1 MTGSHAQATVGPER
15 DRVSARRRVL
25 PSSICPQGGAAL
37 LLVLWLIALLA
48 ALIGGFAMSARIEHL
63 QGQVLSRGVVAEEA
77 ARAGIEYALVRI
89 TDEDPR
95 RRWQPDGRSYLWR
108 FGAARVQVRII
119 DEQGKVDLN
128 TSQPV
133 LLAGLLRA
141 LGLEPPEAER
151 LAGAI
156 VDWRDPDT
164 LTQPA
169 GGGEDGDYEAAG
181 LPYGAKDAPF
191 DTQAELLQVL
201 GMTPQLYARAAP
213 HLTVF
218 SGRDTPDPAF
228 ASAVV
233 LAAMGLDGEAI
244 VQQRERWDPASGQPP
259 PLLGGGV
266 SLVGTNSG
274 TYSIWSRARLGDGRE
289 SLLRVVVRSGG
300 TGLPGMA
307 YLPLQWE
314 EGTSLR

>member
-1 MTGSHAQATVGPER
+1 MSRSYPQATRGAKRGGMLP
-15 DRVSARRRVL
+15 DRRGR
-25 PSSICPQGGAAL
+25 QTGAAL

-77 ARAGIEYALVRI
+77 ARAGVEYALVRVV
-89 TDEDPR
+89 DEDPR
-95 RRWQPDGRSYLWR
+95 RRWQPDGRSYRWR
-108 FGAARVQVRII
+108 FGGAQVQVRII
-119 DEQGKVDLN
+119 DEQGKIDLN
-128 TSQPV
+128 TAQPA
-133 LLAGLLRA
+133 LLAGLFRV

-164 LTQPA
+164 LSQPA
-169 GGGEDGDYEAAG
+169 GGGEDADYEAAG

-201 GMTPQLYARAAP
+201 GVSPQVYARAAP

-218 SGRDTPDPAF
+218 SGRDSPEPAF

-233 LAAMGLDGEAI
+233 LAAMGLDGETI

-274 TYSIWSRARLGDGRE
+274 TYSIWSRARLRDGRE